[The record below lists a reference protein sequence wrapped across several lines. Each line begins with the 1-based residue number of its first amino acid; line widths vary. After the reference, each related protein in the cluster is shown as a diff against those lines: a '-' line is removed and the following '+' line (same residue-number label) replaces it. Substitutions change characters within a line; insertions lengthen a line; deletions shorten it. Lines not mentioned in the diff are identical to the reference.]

1 MSGASRPV
9 GGPDLAQ
16 VRRVV
21 SEIPGPRSRELL
33 ARQRRLVPAGVGAS
47 LPVFVDAAGGG
58 VIVDADGN
66 SFIDFGSGIAV
77 TTVGNSAPAVAERAA
92 AQLRRFTHTCFLVNP
107 YASYLDVCE
116 KLNELAPVPG
126 EKRTI
131 LVNSGAEAVENAV
144 KIARAATGRPGIVV
158 FDHAFHGRT
167 LLTMGLT
174 AKNRPYKQGFGPFP
188 SEVHRAPMA
197 YPYRWPTGPDRCAE
211 EAAYALADLLDR
223 QVGTEN
229 VAAVLVEPIQG
240 EGGFVVPA
248 PGFLDSVAGICRARG
263 ILLIVDEIQAG
274 IARTGRMFACEHEG
288 ILPDLITTAKGLAGG
303 LPLGAVTGRAE
314 LMDAVP
320 AGGLGGTF
328 SGNPVA
334 CEAALGVFE
343 EIETHGLLE
352 RAREI
357 GDTMLEALAGLGDR
371 HPEIG
376 EVRGRGAMIAIEL
389 VEPTGDR
396 VPAPDLAA
404 RVARR
409 CHENGLLVL
418 TAGSYGNVLRFL
430 PPLSIPDALLRE
442 GLSVLGDAVAAEVAP
457 PV

>member
-1 MSGASRPV
+1 MSGASQLV

-33 ARQRRLVPAGVGAS
+33 ARQRRLVPSGVGAT
-47 LPVFVDAAGGG
+47 LPVFVEAAGGG
-58 VIVDADGN
+58 VIVDVDGN

-126 EKRTI
+126 DKRTI

-167 LLTMGLT
+167 LLTMSLT
-174 AKNRPYKQGFGPFP
+174 AKNKPYKQGFGPFAP
-188 SEVHRAPMA
+188 EVHRAPMA
-197 YPYRWPTGPDRCAE
+197 YPYRWPTGPEQCAE
-211 EAAYALADLLDR
+211 EAAHALADLLDR
-223 QVGTEN
+223 QVGAEN

-248 PGFLDSVAGICRARG
+248 RGFLSSVANICRARG

-288 ILPDLITTAKGLAGG
+288 IRPDLLTTAKGLAGG

-334 CEAALGVFE
+334 CEAALGVFD
-343 EIETHGLLE
+343 EIEAHDLLG

-357 GDTMLEALAGLGDR
+357 GDTMFALLSELGDR
-371 HPEIG
+371 YPVVG
-376 EVRGRGAMIAIEL
+376 DVRGRGAMVAIEL
-389 VEPTGDR
+389 VEPEGDR
-396 VPAPDLAA
+396 VPAADLAA

-409 CHENGLLVL
+409 CHAEGLLVL

-430 PPLSIPDALLRE
+430 PPLSISDRLLEE
-442 GLSVLGDAVAAEVAP
+442 GLSILGEAIAKETASAT
-457 PV
+457 

>member
-1 MSGASRPV
+1 MPGASRPV

-33 ARQRRLVPAGVGAS
+33 ARQRGLVPAGVGAV
-47 LPVFVDAAGGG
+47 LPVFVEAAGGG

-107 YASYLDVCE
+107 YESYLDVCE
-116 KLNELAPVPG
+116 KLNELAPIPG

-158 FDHAFHGRT
+158 FDHGFHGRT
-167 LLTMGLT
+167 LLTMSLT
-174 AKNRPYKQGFGPFP
+174 AKNKPYKQGFGPFAP
-188 SEVHRAPMA
+188 EVHRAPMA
-197 YPYRWPTGPDRCAE
+197 YPYRWPGGPERCAE
-211 EAAYALADLLDR
+211 EAASALADLLDR
-223 QVGTEN
+223 QVGADN
-229 VAAVLVEPIQG
+229 VAAVLIEPIQG
-240 EGGFVVPA
+240 EGGFIVPA
-248 PGFLDSVAGICRARG
+248 PGFLGRVAEICRSRG
-263 ILLIVDEIQAG
+263 ILLIMDEIQAG

-288 ILPDLITTAKGLAGG
+288 IQPDLITTAKGLAGG

-328 SGNPVA
+328 SGSPVA
-334 CEAALGVFE
+334 CEAALGVFD
-343 EIETHGLLE
+343 EIEAGDLLE

-357 GDTMLEALAGLGDR
+357 GDTMLEFLGGLSDRYPVIGD
-371 HPEIG
+371 
-376 EVRGRGAMIAIEL
+376 VRGRGAMIAIEL
-389 VEPTGDR
+389 VEQDGDR

-404 RVARR
+404 RIAKR
-409 CHENGLLVL
+409 CHADGLLVL
-418 TAGSYGNVLRFL
+418 TAGSYGNVMRFL
-430 PPLSIPDALLRE
+430 PPLSISDALLEE
-442 GLSVLGDAVAAEVAP
+442 GLTILGEAIAKETACAA
-457 PV
+457 

>member
-1 MSGASRPV
+1 MSGVSQPV

-33 ARQRRLVPAGVGAS
+33 ARQRSLVPAGVGAT
-47 LPVFVDAAGGG
+47 LPVFVEAAGGG
-58 VIVDADGN
+58 VIVDVDGN

-107 YASYLDVCE
+107 YESYLDVCE
-116 KLNELAPVPG
+116 KLNELAPIPG

-167 LLTMGLT
+167 LLTMSLT
-174 AKNRPYKQGFGPFP
+174 AKNKPYKQGFGPFAP
-188 SEVHRAPMA
+188 EVHRAPMA
-197 YPYRWPTGPDRCAE
+197 YPYRWPTGPARCAE
-211 EAAYALADLLDR
+211 EAAHALADLLDR
-223 QVGTEN
+223 QVGAEN

-248 PGFLDSVAGICRARG
+248 PGFLSSVANICRARG

-288 ILPDLITTAKGLAGG
+288 VQPDLITTAKGLAGG

-314 LMDAVP
+314 LMDAVA

-343 EIETHGLLE
+343 EIEAHDLLE

-357 GDTMLEALAGLGDR
+357 GDTMLERLGELADAYSAIGD
-371 HPEIG
+371 
-376 EVRGRGAMIAIEL
+376 VRGRGAMIAIEL
-389 VEPTGDR
+389 VEPEGDR

-409 CHENGLLVL
+409 CHADGLLVL

-430 PPLSIPDALLRE
+430 PPLSISDALLE
-442 GLSVLGDAVAAEVAP
+442 QGLTVLGEAIAKELASTA
-457 PV
+457 